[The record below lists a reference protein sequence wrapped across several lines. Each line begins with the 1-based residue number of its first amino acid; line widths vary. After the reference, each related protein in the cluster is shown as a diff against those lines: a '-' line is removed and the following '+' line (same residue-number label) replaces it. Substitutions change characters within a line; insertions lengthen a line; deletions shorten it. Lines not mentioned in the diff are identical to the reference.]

1 MRAFDVAL
9 LTDRRYTANTA
20 AAGDWYLQNILDD
33 DGLLQ
38 NALARQGLGSVTVG
52 SR

>member
-1 MRAFDVAL
+1 MKPYDVAL
-9 LTDRRYTANTA
+9 LTDRRYTANA
-20 AAGDWYLQNILDD
+20 AAEGDWYLQNILDD